1 MSLLHRGTET
11 VTVFAKDTFTD
22 ADCNTRTRPS
32 SVGVVVRTIVQPM
45 TSTQHR
51 PWASRPNRSPGYGW
65 SDTWVSSVPR
75 HRSIG
80 KAIGNAI
87 DGDPRIYNG
96 SRRTAHVDYVIVRR

>member
-11 VTVFAKDTFTD
+11 VTVFPKDTFTD

-45 TSTQHR
+45 TSTEHR

-65 SDTWVSSVPR
+65 SDTWVSSVPSN
-75 HRSIG
+75 RSIG
-80 KAIGNAI
+80 NASGTPSTEI
-87 DGDPRIYNG
+87 PG
-96 SRRTAHVDYVIVRR
+96 STTALAVPLTSIT